1 MNREQAAKNKIS
13 VLKGVRIRT
22 LSLWIVAGT
31 ILVSVLIGDGI
42 INVMRR
48 HQELAG
54 MTQEYLLIK
63 DNITNMSHGSDYLTE
78 QARLYAITKDS
89 SYADSYFQEVTVTQR
104 RDKALQEIEHHL
116 QGKDENAFQSA
127 KEALELSNELMD
139 LEIHSMK
146 LAALSTGETLDSLPV
161 QIQDYP
167 LTEEEL
173 QYSPEEKS
181 DSASQLV
188 FGVQYQSM
196 KQKIDEN
203 LTDVAQSVTSICEM
217 EQAQSEQDMRNALVR
232 QSIYTVF
239 VVLLVIF
246 SYIMIAVLILRPIRI
261 YVNCIKN
268 KIGRASCRERV

>member
-1 MNREQAAKNKIS
+1 MGRDSMNREQAAKNKIS

-173 QYSPEEKS
+173 QYSPDEKS

-196 KQKIDEN
+196 KQKINEN
-203 LTDVAQSVTSICEM
+203 LTDVAQSVTSIC
-217 EQAQSEQDMRNALVR
+217 
-232 QSIYTVF
+232 
-239 VVLLVIF
+239 
-246 SYIMIAVLILRPIRI
+246 P
-261 YVNCIKN
+261 K
-268 KIGRASCRERV
+268 